1 MLRFSHQSCCLLLLL
16 LLLHKK
22 ENTQNISNSSS
33 YQRVMLF
40 ALRRAQ
46 CGVSRTHLLR
56 DTTTV
61 VVATVA
67 AAAVANRE
75 KTTVGFA
82 RRTSCFPT
90 VVSDSHSGYGE
101 DARRRGRGRG
111 RGAGRRRASS
121 SFSAFSSSSASSM
134 AAAAAAAAAHH
145 PSAESVE
152 KATVQ
157 WLENFIIAE
166 NVCPFAKNV
175 RQEEKSM
182 KIVVCEHENIEL
194 VLEDFI
200 GELRQIAYDS
210 NEEGITK
217 TVLFVISPK
226 CEFVNDFDNFLD
238 FANIIDDAALQ
249 NGDARGESVLDQLD
263 LRGKVQVVSFHPDF
277 IFSEEKLGDPGAFTN
292 RAPYPLL
299 HILREKDVTEAVN
312 SHPNV
317 RGIPKANVER
327 MREIGNESL
336 KRMLDGLRSL

>member
-1 MLRFSHQSCCLLLLL
+1 
-16 LLLHKK
+16 
-22 ENTQNISNSSS
+22 
-33 YQRVMLF
+33 MLF

-67 AAAVANRE
+67 AAANRE

-82 RRTSCFPT
+82 RRTSTSVTARSHDARCVTCFPT
-90 VVSDSHSGYGE
+90 VSDSQSGYGE

-121 SFSAFSSSSASSM
+121 SFSAFSSSSSSSM

-157 WLENFIIAE
+157 WLEKFIIAE

>member
-1 MLRFSHQSCCLLLLL
+1 MLRFLSSQKGNTFPIHRSH
-16 LLLHKK
+16 HH
-22 ENTQNISNSSS
+22 III
-33 YQRVMLF
+33 VIMLF

-46 CGVSRTHLLR
+46 CGGAKTLLR
-56 DTTTV
+56 DIV
-61 VVATVA
+61 VDVA
-67 AAAVANRE
+67 ANRE
-75 KTTVGFA
+75 KTTVAFA
-82 RRTSCFPT
+82 RRISTSVAARSHNARCIMCFPT
-90 VVSDSHSGYGE
+90 VSDSQSGGE
-101 DARRRGRGRG
+101 DARGRG
-111 RGAGRRRASS
+111 RGAGRRRATACASS
-121 SFSAFSSSSASSM
+121 SFSAFSSS
-134 AAAAAAAAAHH
+134 AAVAAAAAAHH

-152 KATVQ
+152 KATLQ
-157 WLENFIIAE
+157 WLEKFIIAE

-182 KIVVCEHENIEL
+182 KIVVCEHEDIEL

-200 GELRQIAYDS
+200 GELGQIAYDS

>member
-1 MLRFSHQSCCLLLLL
+1 M
-16 LLLHKK
+16 
-22 ENTQNISNSSS
+22 
-33 YQRVMLF
+33 
-40 ALRRAQ
+40 
-46 CGVSRTHLLR
+46 
-56 DTTTV
+56 
-61 VVATVA
+61 
-67 AAAVANRE
+67 
-75 KTTVGFA
+75 
-82 RRTSCFPT
+82 CFPT
-90 VVSDSHSGYGE
+90 VSDSQSGGE
-101 DARRRGRGRG
+101 DARGRG
-111 RGAGRRRASS
+111 RGAGRRRATACASS
-121 SFSAFSSSSASSM
+121 SFSAFSSSASVV
-134 AAAAAAAAAHH
+134 AAAAHH

-152 KATVQ
+152 KATLQ
-157 WLENFIIAE
+157 WLEKFIIAE

-182 KIVVCEHENIEL
+182 KIVVCEHEDIEL